1 MTQPPNLINAT
12 VINGKSNY
20 IKQTT
25 EVVEILSNPK
35 GSGKVLK
42 VNSLSI
48 KFTAQRSG
56 QIYIVNDQHPN
67 LTFMYDE
74 FRHNTSNTSNTG
86 DIVNRWKVINRN
98 EMFYLQEGDT
108 MKFRGNV
115 GSSGYNDAFIT
126 IGYEE
131 IG

>member
-1 MTQPPNLINAT
+1 MAQLPNLINAS

-74 FRHNTSNTSNTG
+74 FRHNT
-86 DIVNRWKVINRN
+86 DDVVHRWKVINRN

-131 IG
+131 IS

>member
-1 MTQPPNLINAT
+1 MAQLPNLINAS

-74 FRHNTSNTSNTG
+74 FRSG
-86 DIVNRWKVINRN
+86 DIINRWKVINRN

-108 MKFRGNV
+108 MYFRGNV

-131 IG
+131 IS

>member
-1 MTQPPNLINAT
+1 MAQLPNLINAT

-35 GSGKVLK
+35 GSGKVMK

-56 QIYIVNDQHPN
+56 KIYIVNDQYPGVD
-67 LTFMYDE
+67 FVYDE
-74 FRHNTSNTSNTG
+74 FKHTTDDN
-86 DIVNRWKVINRN
+86 VHRWKVINRN
-98 EMFYLQEGDT
+98 EMFYLLEGDT
-108 MKFRGNV
+108 LKFRGNV
-115 GSSGYNDAFIT
+115 GSSSYNDAFIT

-131 IG
+131 IS

>member
-1 MTQPPNLINAT
+1 MAQLPNLINAS

-56 QIYIVNDQHPN
+56 QIYIVNDQHPG

-74 FRHNTSNTSNTG
+74 FRHNNTS
-86 DIVNRWKVINRN
+86 DIINRWKVINRN

-108 MKFRGNV
+108 LVFKGNV

-131 IG
+131 IS